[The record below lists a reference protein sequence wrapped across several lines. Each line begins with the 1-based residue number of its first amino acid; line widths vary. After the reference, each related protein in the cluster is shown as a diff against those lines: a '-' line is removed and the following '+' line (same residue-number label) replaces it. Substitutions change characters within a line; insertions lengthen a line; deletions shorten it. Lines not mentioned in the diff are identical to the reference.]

1 MGEEKPDEELMG
13 KRKSSPRLSTTFV
26 MSIVQVLSVLFG
38 FIHPKSKILHDFDF
52 SIFARLWYDIDRHF
66 SIKDGTGMRVISG
79 SARGRTLKAVPGM
92 GTRPTTDKVKEALF
106 SMIGPYF
113 DGGTVLDLF
122 AGTGGLG
129 IEALS
134 RGMDKAVF
142 VDLEYKSI
150 EIVRSNLKTTGLE
163 NKAEVYK
170 NDAERALKALAKR
183 ESVFDLVFLDPPYRL
198 KHGDMLMQAMDQLH
212 LLNPGATLV
221 LEYESSFAYPAGF
234 GPFSEVRKAQY
245 GETTLSIYSYDHH
258 KTSPVQEPGKED

>member
-1 MGEEKPDEELMG
+1 
-13 KRKSSPRLSTTFV
+13 
-26 MSIVQVLSVLFG
+26 
-38 FIHPKSKILHDFDF
+38 
-52 SIFARLWYDIDRHF
+52 
-66 SIKDGTGMRVISG
+66 MRVISG

-150 EIVRSNLKTTGLE
+150 EVVRSNLKAAGLE
-163 NKAEVYK
+163 DKAEVYK

-183 ESVFDLVFLDPPYRL
+183 ETAFDLVFLDPPYRL
-198 KHGDMLMQAMDQLH
+198 KHVDKLMETMDSLK
-212 LLNPGATLV
+212 LLKPEATIV
-221 LEYESSFAYPAGF
+221 VEYDSSFEYPDSF
-234 GPFSEVRKAQY
+234 GPFKEVRKAKY
-245 GETTLSIYSYDHH
+245 GEAAVSIYNYEQQES
-258 KTSPVQEPGKED
+258 SPVQEPGKEE